1 MSSES
6 AIKEEDDLSLS
17 DEKDKTLSSISTK
30 LSREFFIPEKL
41 KQKQKYKRNSVKS
54 EVQEIVEEDEDD
66 WIEIKNRRFRTL
78 RGMGQISK
86 EIQMVDE
93 LD

>member
-41 KQKQKYKRNSVKS
+41 K
-54 EVQEIVEEDEDD
+54 
-66 WIEIKNRRFRTL
+66 
-78 RGMGQISK
+78 
-86 EIQMVDE
+86 
-93 LD
+93 